1 VANLQVQAGSRKVTR
16 TDVARYA
23 GVSTAVVSYVING
36 GPKPVAAATA
46 ARVRE
51 AIEVLRY
58 QPNAT
63 ARALTIGS
71 ARLLG
76 MIVPDSTN
84 PYFAELTDAMAQA
97 AAARGYALLAAN
109 SRTDADT
116 ERQNTLNLVSR
127 QVDAIIVATV
137 LGPSEVAAMPVQGI
151 PRVLIDQSS
160 AVHGIPTISTDFEQG
175 AAIGVQH
182 LIGHG
187 HHDIAILVGRDIDP
201 ARLDP
206 RHNGWTKA
214 LREAGL
220 PEGPAEYTEFTRQ
233 GGYEATRRLLALRTP
248 PTAIFASSDL
258 LGIGALRAIHEAGLS
273 IPEDVAVVS
282 FDGTSESEFSWPQLT
297 AVRQPVDAIA
307 EAAVSAALDPNGAAG
322 KVELFPTELI
332 VRRSCGCPDP
342 HGPAGVSR
350 EG

>member
-1 VANLQVQAGSRKVTR
+1 MPSLQAQAGTGKVTR
-16 TDVARYA
+16 TDVARFA

-51 AIEVLRY
+51 AIKVLQY

-63 ARALTIGS
+63 ARALSMGS
-71 ARLLG
+71 TRLLG

-84 PYFAELTDAMAQA
+84 PYFAELTDAIAQA
-97 AAARGYALLAAN
+97 AAVRGYALLAAN

-127 QVDAIIVATV
+127 QVDAIILATV
-137 LGPSEVAAMPVQGI
+137 LTPSEVAAMPVQGI

-175 AAIGVQH
+175 AAMGVRH

-187 HHDIAILVGRDIDP
+187 HEDIGILVGKDIDP
-201 ARLDP
+201 SRVDP
-206 RHNGWTKA
+206 RHNGWRKA

-220 PEGPAEYTEFTRQ
+220 PEGPAEFTEFTRQ
-233 GGYEATRRLLALRTP
+233 GGYEATLRLLELPKP

-258 LGIGALRAIHEAGLS
+258 LAVGALRAIHEAKLS
-273 IPEDVAVVS
+273 VPEDIAVVS

-297 AVRQPVDAIA
+297 TVKQSINQIADAVLK
-307 EAAVSAALDPNGAAG
+307 AALSRDEPSG
-322 KVELFPTELI
+322 EIQLFPTDLVI
-332 VRRSCGCPDP
+332 RRSCGC
-342 HGPAGVSR
+342 
-350 EG
+350 